1 MWGRFNRLHGIG
13 FGPRPLQRTTQAH
26 LVRAVP
32 ERGARVKL
40 DDQEGLVPAGFDPHH
55 HTVPQ
60 PCHEQWGRRLNRG
73 LTKAFPMLH
82 SRSQEED
89 SMGEANDGQRDNR
102 VRREFPGG
110 HGVPGVVPF
119 RRLPGRVQGQA
130 AGPAGG
136 PRPDVGQQ
144 GHEQSSGCRV
154 PFVSHDLAPGC
165 VVLPPVLHHVDLI
178 SAEEGHAVPPGGR
191 LDRLES
197 AEASGFCAGGVR
209 GLKLPEDLWVE
220 LTFWS
225 RNCGA
230 FLCGGSAFTALIA
243 PTQHEGTFHRPPV
256 RTPPL
261 RILEPQVRLKL
272 PVAGSAARIACRN
285 ACDVGWPETPAGVG

>member
-1 MWGRFNRLHGIG
+1 MRGRFNRLHGIG

-89 SMGEANDGQRDNR
+89 SMGEANDGQRDNP
-102 VRREFPGG
+102 VPREF
-110 HGVPGVVPF
+110 
-119 RRLPGRVQGQA
+119 RRASGSRGRSVQTTPRPRSRAGRRPGRGA
-130 AGPAGG
+130 ATRRRPTG
-136 PRPDVGQQ
+136 PRAVVW
-144 GHEQSSGCRV
+144 CRV

-209 GLKLPEDLWVE
+209 GLKVPEDLWVE

-230 FLCGGSAFTALIA
+230 FLCGGCVHS
-243 PTQHEGTFHRPPV
+243 PDCPY
-256 RTPPL
+256 
-261 RILEPQVRLKL
+261 
-272 PVAGSAARIACRN
+272 
-285 ACDVGWPETPAGVG
+285 PA